1 MMRLTE
7 EQRATVR
14 STAHWAIAVGLA
26 LAVNMVFGLRHI
38 ADGTFRDG
46 LLMVVTILITGWQ
59 MLALSLAALAFGARP
74 TAQRFEAGL
83 YGLRAFAKVGALALP
98 LVGVAA
104 GATCELKLET
114 TTTLTAPRV
123 ETR

>member
-1 MMRLTE
+1 MMQLTE
-7 EQRATVR
+7 EQRATIR
-14 STAHWAIAVGLA
+14 STARWAIAVGLA
-26 LAVNMVFGLRHI
+26 LAVNMALGLRHI

-59 MLALSLAALAFGARP
+59 VLALALAALAFSARP
-74 TAQRFEAGL
+74 TAERFEAGL

-98 LVGVAA
+98 IVAVAA
-104 GATCELKLET
+104 GATCDLTLKT
-114 TTTLTAPRV
+114 TTTVTPPRV